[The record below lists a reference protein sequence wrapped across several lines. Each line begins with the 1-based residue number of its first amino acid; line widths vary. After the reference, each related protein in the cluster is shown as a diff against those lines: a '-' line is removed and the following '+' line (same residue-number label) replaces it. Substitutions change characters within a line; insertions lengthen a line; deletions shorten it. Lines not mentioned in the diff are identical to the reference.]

1 MTNPAVLWEEID
13 LLRKAMRDLISQI
26 ELHTDCM
33 DGRIDRAS
41 LDAQMGAAERLVGC
55 WPEFKPEPRPV

>member
-1 MTNPAVLWEEID
+1 MTEIDEMWEEID

-33 DGRIDRAS
+33 DGRIERES
-41 LDAQMGAAERLVGC
+41 LDAQMAAAEHLVGS